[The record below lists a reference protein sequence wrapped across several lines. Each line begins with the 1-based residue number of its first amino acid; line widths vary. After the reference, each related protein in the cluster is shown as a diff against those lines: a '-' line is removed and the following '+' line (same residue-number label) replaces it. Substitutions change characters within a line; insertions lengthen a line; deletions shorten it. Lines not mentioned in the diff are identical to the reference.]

1 MLLYALILTFLS
13 IEIYGHNSY
22 EPAPQAP
29 YNPAPIHPPY
39 APATQP
45 PYAPA
50 HNTQPPYIP
59 PTQPPY
65 APATHPPYNP
75 VPQPSYAPTP
85 APPAAEPYGEAALGA
100 AGFPLSSC
108 YTNDDG
114 FMCCNKELEN
124 LMDNTYRN
132 LSRSREG
139 KWKTCNLHQVAVA
152 TQRNAEKHFGVD
164 FEIVVG
170 AGDFASK
177 NYFTKDMVN

>member
-124 LMDNTYRN
+124 LM
-132 LSRSREG
+132 
-139 KWKTCNLHQVAVA
+139 VAVA

-177 NYFTKDMVN
+177 NYFTKDMICKIKRDNSIILAFSTPSL